1 MTVDPSCC
9 FHVLPLR
16 PLSLGSR
23 TFSSVDTT
31 NGFGI
36 GTSDD
41 LRSRMKWCFVMIF
54 GLSFILSFRAERLE
68 RFGGSGNLCLLASL
82 ALTVS
87 LAAAAAAAHPDA
99 LPVTIE

>member
-9 FHVLPLR
+9 FHVLAFLR
-16 PLSLGSR
+16 PLLWSAGSR

-54 GLSFILSFRAERLE
+54 GR
-68 RFGGSGNLCLLASL
+68 SGNACLVSSL
-82 ALTVS
+82 ALEPIV
-87 LAAAAAAAHPDA
+87 
-99 LPVTIE
+99 

>member
-1 MTVDPSCC
+1 MFEEYNVSSPSTTVDPSCC

-16 PLSLGSR
+16 PVWSGSR

-54 GLSFILSFRAERLE
+54 GR
-68 RFGGSGNLCLLASL
+68 SGNACLVSSL
-82 ALTVS
+82 ALEPIV
-87 LAAAAAAAHPDA
+87 
-99 LPVTIE
+99 